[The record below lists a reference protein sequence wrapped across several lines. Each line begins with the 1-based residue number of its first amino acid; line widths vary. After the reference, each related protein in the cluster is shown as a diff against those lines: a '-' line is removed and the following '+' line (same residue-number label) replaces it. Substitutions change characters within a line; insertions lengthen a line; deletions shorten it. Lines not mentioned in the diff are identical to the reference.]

1 MSLLLL
7 AMAGGVGAGE
17 PPAGPRVGLLFGS
30 FNPVHTG
37 HLILAEYFATRTDL
51 AEVWLVVSPQSPF
64 KVGEELLS
72 EAERLAL
79 LQLAV
84 ADNPRLRAEG
94 IELSLPRPSYTIAT
108 LDALRVAYPRHE
120 FVLLMGADNLAGLP
134 RWRAADRL
142 LRELDLYVYP
152 RPGVTPPELTGF
164 PRARV
169 FAAPLL
175 DVSATFIRASVRA
188 GHSIRY
194 LVPPAVAE
202 YIAAHQLYRA

>member
-1 MSLLLL
+1 MSQP
-7 AMAGGVGAGE
+7 APEAAAGAVP

-64 KVGEELLS
+64 KVGEELLPDT
-72 EAERLAL
+72 ARLAL

-84 ADNPRLRAEG
+84 ADNPRLRAED

-108 LDALRVAYPRHE
+108 LDALRARYPSHD
-120 FVLLMGADNLAGLP
+120 FVLLMGADNLPGLL

-142 LRELDLYVYP
+142 ISEFDLYVYP
-152 RPGVTPPELTGF
+152 RPGTELPDLVAF

-169 FAAPLL
+169 VKAPLL
-175 DVSATFIRASVRA
+175 DVSATFIRASIVA

-194 LVPPAVAE
+194 LVPAAVE
-202 YIAAHQLYRA
+202 EEILSQGYYQ